1 MPAGEFRMNGPVK
14 NILYGGVALIM
25 ALLMVYYF
33 YPKKTPTGNSEKNIV
48 AVPKEQPK
56 EPNEPGTIIDA
67 AQSQRQLQ
75 QVLRENRNNNPQQ
88 GFA

>member
-1 MPAGEFRMNGPVK
+1 MPAGEFRMNGSVK
-14 NILYGGVALIM
+14 KKLYGAVALIM

-33 YPKKTPTGNSEKNIV
+33 YPQNTPTSNAEKNV
-48 AVPKEQPK
+48 VTAPKEQTK
-56 EPNEPGTIIDA
+56 EPNESGILIDA